1 NLRGISASIH
11 APLTTYASRAAANV
25 PPRPRRSTTFGVP
38 RNKDAIARRFQLP
51 SDNQGFTYLYMPC
64 RLRRCYSETRKALS
78 RLGLPSSRVLDACY
92 PVNGMAGILVHN
104 DYVEEAT
111 MTLSENGISLFGDC
125 DPNDPILLK
134 DPKFDSDPEEVRKQ
148 TAIMIHK
155 NRLLKVLQRLR
166 SPIRLAITQ
175 ADHDTFFASS
185 SVTKFNSASNP
196 KRDTDAQ
203 MNDIAANF
211 IQATSPYPDQ
221 AMDQAEI

>member
-1 NLRGISASIH
+1 YHSPINQK
-11 APLTTYASRAAANV
+11 YASRAAANV
-25 PPRPRRSTTFGVP
+25 PPRPRCSTTFGVP

-78 RLGLPSSRVLDACY
+78 RLGLPSSRVLDVCY

-111 MTLSENGISLFGDC
+111 MTLFENGISLFGDC

-166 SPIRLAITQ
+166 SPIRLAVTRSFIAQDWITQ

-185 SVTKFNSASNP
+185 SVTEFNSASNP
-196 KRDTDAQ
+196 KLLSSSLYDV
-203 MNDIAANF
+203 
-211 IQATSPYPDQ
+211 
-221 AMDQAEI
+221 

>member
-38 RNKDAIARRFQLP
+38 RYKDAIARRFQLP

-64 RLRRCYSETRKALS
+64 RLRL
-78 RLGLPSSRVLDACY
+78 LDVCY

-111 MTLSENGISLFGDC
+111 MTLFEN
-125 DPNDPILLK
+125 

-155 NRLLKVLQRLR
+155 NRLLKVLQRLG
-166 SPIRLAITQ
+166 SPIRLAVTRSFIAQDWITQ

-185 SVTKFNSASNP
+185 SVTEFNSASNP
-196 KRDTDAQ
+196 KLLSSSLYDV
-203 MNDIAANF
+203 
-211 IQATSPYPDQ
+211 
-221 AMDQAEI
+221 

>member
-1 NLRGISASIH
+1 MSASIH
-11 APLTTYASRAAANV
+11 APPTTYASRAAANV
-25 PPRPRRSTTFGVP
+25 PPHLRRSTTSGVP
-38 RNKDAIARRFQLP
+38 RNKDAIACR
-51 SDNQGFTYLYMPC
+51 FTYLYMPC
-64 RLRRCYSETRKALS
+64 RLRRRYSETRKALS
-78 RLGLPSSRVLDACY
+78 RLGLPSSRVLDVCY
-92 PVNGMAGILVHN
+92 PVNGMVGILVHN

-148 TAIMIHK
+148 TAIMIHQ

-166 SPIRLAITQ
+166 SPIRLAVDRPTMIL
-175 ADHDTFFASS
+175 FFASS
-185 SVTKFNSASNP
+185 SVTESNSSSNP

-211 IQATSPYPDQ
+211 IQAVSPYSDQ
-221 AMDQAEI
+221 AMDQAEK